1 MKKLA
6 IIAFAA
12 FATSAFADPEIVI
25 DGNSVQAVA
34 ATSTIFYNSAVG
46 DDAYAQ
52 QNVSSNSGNVT
63 VESGAN
69 SVQLTVASGSV
80 VANYAAGDDSY
91 ASQNVSS
98 NIGDVT
104 IAGNSLQITA
114 LQGSGVYNIA
124 AEDTKA
130 VQNLA
135 SNNGCVACVP
145 KSSHGGH

>member
-25 DGNSVQAVA
+25 DGVSFQSVA
-34 ATSTIFYNSAVG
+34 AVSSIFHNEASG

-63 VESGAN
+63 VSGGGT
-69 SVQLTVASGSV
+69 SYQQTSASGSV
-80 VANYAAGDDSY
+80 VANLAYGDDAY

-104 IAGNSLQITA
+104 INGYSWQATA
-114 LQGSGVYNIA
+114 LYGSGVYNIA
-124 AEDTKA
+124 GEDTQA
-130 VQNLA
+130 VQNIA